1 MNKPFITSE
10 NLQIGK
16 LYCLGNGS
24 FTDLNGTRVRY
35 ISGGAWLV
43 DEDGIGK
50 AFAEKTV
57 VLLIK
62 RLSETECKI
71 LVEDKIYIVKL
82 DKLEE
87 L

>member
-24 FTDLNGTRVRY
+24 FTDASGIRVRY
-35 ISGGAWLV
+35 VSGGAWLV
-43 DEDGIGK
+43 DENGIVK
-50 AFAEKTV
+50 TFAAKTV
-57 VLLIK
+57 VLPIK

-71 LVEDKIYIVKL
+71 LVEDKIYTVKL
-82 DKLEE
+82 DKLED